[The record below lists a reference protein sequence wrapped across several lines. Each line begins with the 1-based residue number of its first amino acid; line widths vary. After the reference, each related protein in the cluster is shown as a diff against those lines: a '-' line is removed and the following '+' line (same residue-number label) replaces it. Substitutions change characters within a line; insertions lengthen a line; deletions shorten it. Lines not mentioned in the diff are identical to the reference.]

1 MAEVIKMPG
10 TVRSVNGIKPDENAN
25 VTLPIVSSV
34 NGIEPD
40 AGGNVALPT
49 KTEPENVRYVSFWVK
64 SKAVGS
70 NDLSNNYYTF
80 NVIIPSA
87 LDFAKEVLY
96 DRSYIMFLGYVTSSP
111 SSSLTRNI
119 YDEYGKTGYNRVNSF
134 TVVENSSNSTSFP
147 NYPGYGELN
156 VSMRWPR
163 TAFTENHRIYSGL
176 VTLAYVPVDETSE
189 S

>member
-1 MAEVIKMPG
+1 MVEVIKMPG
-10 TVRSVNGIKPDENAN
+10 TVRSVNGIKPDANAN

-64 SKAVGS
+64 SKAVSG
-70 NDLSNNYYTF
+70 NDLSNHYYTF
-80 NVIIPSA
+80 NVTIPSA
-87 LDFAKEVLY
+87 LDFAKEVLC

-111 SSSLTRNI
+111 SSSLIRNI
-119 YDEYGKTGYNRVNSF
+119 YDEYGKSDYNRVNSF
-134 TVVENSSNSTSFP
+134 TVVEHSSNSTSFP
-147 NYPGYGELN
+147 NYPGYGTLN
-156 VSMRWPR
+156 VSMHWTR

>member
-1 MAEVIKMPG
+1 MVEVVKMPG

-40 AGGNVALPT
+40 AGGNVALP
-49 KTEPENVRYVSFWVK
+49 KNTEPENVRYVSFWVK
-64 SKAVGS
+64 SKAVSSG
-70 NDLSNNYYTF
+70 DLRNNYYTF
-80 NVIIPSA
+80 DVIIPSA
-87 LDFAKEVLY
+87 LDFAKEVLC

-111 SSSLTRNI
+111 SSSLIRNI
-119 YDEYGKTGYNRVNSF
+119 YDEYGKSDYNRVNSF
-134 TVVENSSNSTSFP
+134 TVVENSSNSTTFP
-147 NYPGYGELN
+147 NYPGYGRLN
-156 VSMRWPR
+156 VSMHWVR

>member
-34 NGIEPD
+34 NGIKPD
-40 AGGNVALPT
+40 AGGNVALP
-49 KTEPENVRYVSFWVK
+49 KNTEPENVRYVSFWVK
-64 SKAVGS
+64 SKTVSSG
-70 NDLSNNYYTF
+70 DLKNHYYTF
-80 NVIIPSA
+80 DVTIPSA
-87 LDFAKEVLY
+87 LDFAKEVLC
-96 DRSYIMFLGYVTSSP
+96 DRSYIMFLGYATSSS
-111 SSSLTRNI
+111 SSSLIRNI
-119 YDEYGKTGYNRVNSF
+119 YDEYGKSDYNRVNSF
-134 TVVENSSNSTSFP
+134 TVVENSSNSTTFP
-147 NYPGYGELN
+147 NYPGYGHLN
-156 VSMRWPR
+156 VSMHWAR